1 VVVDFRSIGPALAFP
16 LTVLLPLAA
25 LGMLIRE
32 CLRTADVALAG
43 AAGLLVFGLAAWT
56 LAEYLLHRFI
66 LHRLEPFRSWHL
78 EHHLHPEVPMRTPL
92 FFSLML
98 LLGLVGA
105 PLLLWASQ
113 GQAMAFSGGLIL
125 GHLAQELVHYQLH
138 RAEYRRKGWLCERWR
153 YHDFHH
159 HGHEGQAFGTL
170 SSVWDSLF
178 GTRPGARVMPDR

>member
-1 VVVDFRSIGPALAFP
+1 
-16 LTVLLPLAA
+16 
-25 LGMLIRE
+25 
-32 CLRTADVALAG
+32 
-43 AAGLLVFGLAAWT
+43 
-56 LAEYLLHRFI
+56 
-66 LHRLEPFRSWHL
+66 
-78 EHHLHPEVPMRTPL
+78 MRTPL

-138 RAEYRRKGWLCERWR
+138 RAEYRRKGWLYERWR

>member
-1 VVVDFRSIGPALAFP
+1 MVVDFRSIGPALAFP

-32 CLRTADVALAG
+32 CLRTADVALAA
-43 AAGLLVFGLAAWT
+43 AAGLMVFGLAAWT

-98 LLGLVGA
+98 VLGLVGA
-105 PLLLWASQ
+105 PLLLWVSQ
-113 GQAMAFSGGLIL
+113 GQAIAFSGGLIL